1 MKQYSPQSY
10 FFTDHTNLTDASV
23 IDAFGPVD
31 GDLTTKYRVTSFVNG
46 TANLKIKLFAISGG
60 SLMIFPQKD
69 NVGNLTGK
77 LNIVIKPS
85 QMNWSPLKI
94 KYFVYRGVEKDDFF
108 DSNWILKEPVADSP
122 QILTKMWAYFKS
134 LNLLPSITGVIFPV
148 EYIFQLNTPSDKLL
162 DEHFTNSLINCTAG
176 EHIGYFKG
184 RIGLDIVLDY
194 GDYQLEN
201 QENLFNLN
209 VEYASKNEFVFDTST
224 IPGSTQTK
232 VQRYK
237 EYIHQFIDAAAF
249 WGSHIDC
256 GKIDI
261 KNGTPL
267 KTVSQINSIIQ
278 KYFTKDKIYIYIQEN
293 NKSFNYYDQIN
304 QTRKVYGFDSN
315 GEAYKKDD
323 WPILIKNIS
332 ASVTNKID
340 FAFDYLIE
348 NVDIQQPERNISI
361 DTIAPNLNLDGYP
374 FTERA
379 NNTALSGK
387 TNQVQITFAKV
398 ANNSPCANFAFFN
411 VRVLQ
416 KFPVENYFNHLW
428 IANLKSSLTI
438 DLNEYDMYSCTYD
451 KSRNISLDDTIG
463 ESAIIQNKVYFD
475 KGKNTAGNVK
485 RRRLY
490 TAVIKNNSNK
500 EVEYESLNIDTP
512 HSIFVKKNANKQ
524 DYFLNLFKRE
534 KNFSIYRG
542 IFEDTT
548 LGTGLVSTVNSLCI
562 FHENSL
568 LRRNT
573 YLFLGITDDE
583 YNLFVIPVGA
593 DNIFFDLHE
602 DFAFTSENVRKF
614 KLGLKYEDASGSIN
628 STTYYPS
635 SDIFVYS
642 IDDLFFFSKEFSDY
656 QNYFNEFANAK
667 VEFRPLMNQS
677 AKFHFDHDNNP
688 STPPILKDIYNFN
701 PVTSIPS
708 SINFYNGEFGFDWLR
723 IGDNGEPAYGD
734 NGVIDEGYERRST
747 NDNDTKH
754 TEYKDYH
761 EAYKFL
767 KRKYYSL
774 PTQKLDI
781 QYYAPYLSLFGQQY
795 NNRSSNIPKPPF
807 EATLRVLVEID
818 QGVGKMEFD
827 FDPVFFALDKNIL
840 TDKNPTYVSGTSGNI
855 EKKESIDK
863 TIKIT
868 CLKSFAE
875 SKLIKIWAYSSGLTE
890 KKLAGLIYVAKNDN
904 VQKQK
909 IVLIKCKTKIDTI
922 EETGFYMSDEIINL
936 KNTIYQNSLDFTVVE
951 GVVIDLTTDVNF
963 KQSKVGGSPITKNFV
978 HKDGGILTYKDNTST
993 GQQLHDY
1000 LKTKFFTITANQIY
1014 LDYFLVFAFDVKNT
1028 YEELV
1033 GGTIQFNNY
1042 TLGEVEA
1049 IAKKNV
1055 VLYKPLGNTT
1065 SIPRDLTT
1073 LNHEFMHGLGL
1084 YHTHRETDSAGNLVT
1099 ISENEKKYTFAHAFN
1114 PIPPNPL
1121 NATDNVMS
1129 YNSNAITLW
1138 WWQRKILKL

>member
-1 MKQYSPQSY
+1 MKQYSPKSH
-10 FFTDHTNLTDASV
+10 FFTDLSGLTSANVNES
-23 IDAFGPVD
+23 FGPVD

-524 DYFLNLFKRE
+524 DYFLNLFKRD
-534 KNFSIYRG
+534 KDYSIYKG
-542 IFEDTT
+542 SFMDTS
-548 LGTGLVSTVNSLCI
+548 LGSGSTAVVNSLCI
-562 FHENSL
+562 YHDNSL
-568 LRRNT
+568 LKRNS
-573 YLFLGITDDE
+573 YLLLGITEEE
-583 YNLFVIPVGA
+583 YNKLIFNNVTIVPTNTHLPNGA
-593 DNIFFDLHE
+593 DNLFIHLEEVFTI
-602 DFAFTSENVRKF
+602 TSENVRKF
-614 KLGLKYEDASGSIN
+614 KVGIRYEDNTGSIN
-628 STTYYPS
+628 SNILFPSTTNE
-635 SDIFVYS
+635 VYVYT
-642 IDDLFFFSKEFSDY
+642 IDDLFFFSKEFSLY
-656 QNYFNEFANAK
+656 QNHFQEHPKAK
-667 VEFRPLMNQS
+667 VDFRVELPY
-677 AKFHFDHDNNP
+677 
-688 STPPILKDIYNFN
+688 T
-701 PVTSIPS
+701 
-708 SINFYNGEFGFDWLR
+708 GEFGFDWMR
-723 IGDNGEPAYGD
+723 IADSGALGD
-734 NGVIDEGYERRST
+734 T
-747 NDNDTKH
+747 Q
-754 TEYKDYH
+754 YKDHVGKLYSDVSH
-761 EAYKFL
+761 TNIEMDTNKYTGSFLKNGKMFKKLESTYQFFNMQVDSNNIIEKYYIPILTLYPPYNPTSSMPDLDRQNVFSPPYDDSLNRLAKLTLKIKITSQPIRIELDYDKTKFDISPINIPKTVGNHILNISVKCIKEFSNEQLILVRAIYNMGASKGSIVGMMRVKPNSKSMRFSKKILLVNVHTDIDGIGSPPSLIFNIEQQAKFL
-767 KRKYYSL
+767 KKFVRQTLCTPIMEAVTIDLVANPDSIFASEFIGTSTTGNKYLKDQNTTGKFIIKYLYDYLTTTGPSPIGLTIYADYFKVFFFNDNGIPGRFGFSL
-774 PTQKLDI
+774 PTLNLLADFTNNLPSTTTHEFLHTANVQHTFANYEGSSFAKFTYEPLSTDCIMDYSDFGASPPIPTISLYNWQSEIAKL
-781 QYYAPYLSLFGQQY
+781 
-795 NNRSSNIPKPPF
+795 K
-807 EATLRVLVEID
+807 
-818 QGVGKMEFD
+818 FD
-827 FDPVFFALDKNIL
+827 FEP
-840 TDKNPTYVSGTSGNI
+840 
-855 EKKESIDK
+855 
-863 TIKIT
+863 
-868 CLKSFAE
+868 
-875 SKLIKIWAYSSGLTE
+875 
-890 KKLAGLIYVAKNDN
+890 
-904 VQKQK
+904 
-909 IVLIKCKTKIDTI
+909 
-922 EETGFYMSDEIINL
+922 
-936 KNTIYQNSLDFTVVE
+936 
-951 GVVIDLTTDVNF
+951 
-963 KQSKVGGSPITKNFV
+963 
-978 HKDGGILTYKDNTST
+978 
-993 GQQLHDY
+993 
-1000 LKTKFFTITANQIY
+1000 
-1014 LDYFLVFAFDVKNT
+1014 
-1028 YEELV
+1028 
-1033 GGTIQFNNY
+1033 
-1042 TLGEVEA
+1042 
-1049 IAKKNV
+1049 
-1055 VLYKPLGNTT
+1055 
-1065 SIPRDLTT
+1065 
-1073 LNHEFMHGLGL
+1073 
-1084 YHTHRETDSAGNLVT
+1084 
-1099 ISENEKKYTFAHAFN
+1099 
-1114 PIPPNPL
+1114 
-1121 NATDNVMS
+1121 
-1129 YNSNAITLW
+1129 
-1138 WWQRKILKL
+1138 